1 MATPKKEI
9 DMDLAISLLTDGMSK
24 KEVAG
29 IMGVSIPT
37 LSARIEELKHEESN
51 LLAYSKVQHLDL
63 ISVQQK
69 LIAGI
74 TEDKIQ
80 EAPLG
85 QIAQAFGVFKKA
97 EQLIEG
103 RPTEIHGLMGYLM
116 HLEKTE
122 REEVKQVDDAQDAQD
137 AEYTDA

>member
-1 MATPKKEI
+1 MAAPRKDV
-9 DMDLAISLLTDGMSK
+9 DMDLALTLLTDGMSK
-24 KEVAG
+24 RDVCGVLG
-29 IMGVSIPT
+29 ITLPT
-37 LSARIEELKHEESN
+37 LNARIEELKKEEGS

-80 EAPLG
+80 EAPIG

-97 EQLIEG
+97 EQLIDG

-116 HLEKTE
+116 HLEEKE
-122 REEVKQVDDAQDAQD
+122 RENAVEGEVIDASDS
-137 AEYTDA
+137 